1 MLSFFSEDV
10 LDSPGSGEFQKAY
23 RNYVKYLKENKELLP
38 DQVYQL
44 ATASWYFN
52 ARDKRC
58 FKDGWIIGIELSN
71 EFDFD
76 LKRKK
81 KTIFTLKLL
90 GAYHDRVVTMRYVGV
105 TILKVQDLEEA
116 YLLEGGYDS
125 WRIDEFSVSKNGFC
139 KHLIYFIS
147 GKVWEITFENLNVE
161 TTKIEPY

>member
-44 ATASWYFN
+44 ATASWCFN

-81 KTIFTLKLL
+81 KTIFTLKFL
-90 GAYHDRVVTMRYVGV
+90 GAYHDRVVTMRYVGG
-105 TILKVQDLEEA
+105 LPAK
-116 YLLEGGYDS
+116 
-125 WRIDEFSVSKNGFC
+125 
-139 KHLIYFIS
+139 
-147 GKVWEITFENLNVE
+147 
-161 TTKIEPY
+161 